1 MDVSSPNNKKIQE
14 RTFRSLKKCPIF
26 PEIKL
31 SSRKLKILLHFFLK
45 KIYQISGRN
54 LQSLKNKDYLY
65 FLLTGRN
72 MDGSKATSQ
81 IGDNSFKSMKKKK
94 QA

>member
-1 MDVSSPNNKKIQE
+1 MFLALIIKKFK
-14 RTFRSLKKCPIF
+14 RGLLGLWKNVLYFRKLNFLAESLKY
-26 PEIKL
+26 
-31 SSRKLKILLHFFLK
+31 SYFFSK
-45 KIYQISGRN
+45 KNYQISGRN

-81 IGDNSFKSMKKKK
+81 IGDNAFKSMKKKK

>member
-31 SSRKLKILLHFFLK
+31 SSRKLKILLHFF
-45 KIYQISGRN
+45 
-54 LQSLKNKDYLY
+54 
-65 FLLTGRN
+65 
-72 MDGSKATSQ
+72 
-81 IGDNSFKSMKKKK
+81 
-94 QA
+94 